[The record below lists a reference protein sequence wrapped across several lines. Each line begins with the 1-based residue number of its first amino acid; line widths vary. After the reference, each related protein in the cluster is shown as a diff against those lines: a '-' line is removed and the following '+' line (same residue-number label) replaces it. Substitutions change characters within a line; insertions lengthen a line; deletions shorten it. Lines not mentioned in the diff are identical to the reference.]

1 MSASGSVSSNR
12 RWLSAVCGGITTG
25 RRHGAS
31 SGRQLGFV
39 GVGWL
44 SLRAP
49 WPAGLRLP
57 GPAGTALS
65 RGVEAPVCLRRLV
78 FMIRRVRK
86 INIGRYL
93 DREPGLPISG
103 NHPRLTFW
111 AAGDRH
117 QEGPL
122 TADDQHECV
131 GTEMGR
137 EDLGVGD
144 HDRFRAVLLIT
155 LRRWR

>member
-1 MSASGSVSSNR
+1 
-12 RWLSAVCGGITTG
+12 
-25 RRHGAS
+25 
-31 SGRQLGFV
+31 
-39 GVGWL
+39 
-44 SLRAP
+44 
-49 WPAGLRLP
+49 
-57 GPAGTALS
+57 
-65 RGVEAPVCLRRLV
+65 
-78 FMIRRVRK
+78 MIRRARK

-155 LRRWR
+155 LRRWT

>member
-1 MSASGSVSSNR
+1 MAPGGLR
-12 RWLSAVCGGITTG
+12 RRPSRRRDGTG
-25 RRHGAS
+25 RRVCVNSAS
-31 SGRQLGFV
+31 LGLAVSLFGHRGRQASACRG
-39 GVGWL
+39 
-44 SLRAP
+44 A
-49 WPAGLRLP
+49 
-57 GPAGTALS
+57 AGTALS

-155 LRRWR
+155 LRRWT